1 MKLALGAVVLVA
13 LDPTFGHEQQGVRPC
28 VVITDSEVLQDQ
40 RFPMLCVVP
49 ITRTPGEGA
58 LYPALS
64 PGQSG
69 LRVQSYA
76 LVDQVRSVDKRRVT
90 RVFGRITQDEMRMI
104 EEGLRLF
111 LGLH

>member
-1 MKLALGAVVLVA
+1 VKLTRGAIVLAV
-13 LDPTFGHEQQGVRPC
+13 LDSTFGHEQQGIRPC
-28 VVITDSEVLQDQ
+28 VVVTDPEVLQDQ

-90 RVFGRITQDEMRMI
+90 RVFGQIKQEEMSMI

>member
-1 MKLALGAVVLVA
+1 MVVTE
-13 LDPTFGHEQQGVRPC
+13 P
-28 VVITDSEVLQDQ
+28 EVLQDQ

-64 PGQSG
+64 AGQSG

-76 LVDQVRSVDKRRVT
+76 LVDQVRSVDKRRVS

-111 LGLH
+111 LGLN

>member
-1 MKLALGAVVLVA
+1 MKLARGAVVLVA
-13 LDPTFGHEQQGVRPC
+13 LEPTFGHEQQGVRPC
-28 VVITDSEVLQDQ
+28 VVVTDSEVLQDQ

-64 PGQSG
+64 AGQSG

-76 LVDQVRSVDKRRVT
+76 LVDQVRSIDKRRVT
-90 RVFGRITQDEMRMI
+90 RVFGRISQEEMSLI

>member
-1 MKLALGAVVLVA
+1 VKLTRGTVVLAV

-28 VVITDSEVLQDQ
+28 VVITDPEVLQDQ
-40 RFPMLCVVP
+40 RFPILCVVP

-76 LVDQVRSVDKRRVT
+76 LVDQVRSIDKRRVT
-90 RVFGRITQDEMRMI
+90 RVFGRISQEEMSLI

>member
-1 MKLALGAVVLVA
+1 VKLAQGAVVLVA
-13 LDPTFGHEQQGVRPC
+13 LDPTFGHEQQGIRPC
-28 VVITDSEVLQDQ
+28 VVVTDPEVLQDQ

>member
-1 MKLALGAVVLVA
+1 MKIARGTIVLVT
-13 LDPTFGHEQQGVRPC
+13 LDPTFGHEQQGIRPY
-28 VVITDSEVLQDQ
+28 VVVTDTEVLEDQ

-49 ITRTPGEGA
+49 ITKTPGEGA

-64 PGQSG
+64 PGKSG

-76 LVDQVRSVDKRRVT
+76 LVDQIRSVDKRRVT
-90 RVFGRITQDEMRMI
+90 RVYGRINQDELRMI

-111 LGLH
+111 LGLQ

>member
-1 MKLALGAVVLVA
+1 VKLTRGTVVLVA
-13 LDPTFGHEQQGVRPC
+13 LDPTFGHEQQGIRPC
-28 VVITDSEVLQDQ
+28 VVVTDPEVLHDQ

-49 ITRTPGEGA
+49 ITRTQGEGA

-69 LRVQSYA
+69 LLVPSYA

-90 RVFGRITQDEMRMI
+90 RVFGRINQDEMRMI

>member
-1 MKLALGAVVLVA
+1 VKLSRGSVVLAV
-13 LDPTFGHEQQGVRPC
+13 LDPTFGHEQQGIRPC
-28 VVITDSEVLQDQ
+28 VVVTDPEVLQDQ

-90 RVFGRITQDEMRMI
+90 RVFGRINQEEMSMI

>member
-1 MKLALGAVVLVA
+1 VVVTE
-13 LDPTFGHEQQGVRPC
+13 P
-28 VVITDSEVLQDQ
+28 EVLQDQ

-64 PGQSG
+64 AGQSG
-69 LRVQSYA
+69 LRVQSHA
-76 LVDQVRSVDKRRVT
+76 LVDQVRSVDKRRVS
-90 RVFGRITQDEMRMI
+90 RVFGRINQDEMRMI

-111 LGLH
+111 LGLN

>member
-1 MKLALGAVVLVA
+1 VKLARGAVVLVA

-28 VVITDSEVLQDQ
+28 VVVTDSEVLQDQ

-104 EEGLRLF
+104 EEGLCLF

>member
-1 MKLALGAVVLVA
+1 VKLNGGAIVLVA
-13 LDPTFGHEQQGVRPC
+13 LDPTFGHEQQGIRPC
-28 VVITDSEVLQDQ
+28 VVVTDPEVLQDQ

-49 ITRTPGEGA
+49 ITRTPGEWA

-69 LRVQSYA
+69 LRAQSYA
-76 LVDQVRSVDKRRVT
+76 LVGQVRSVDKRRVT
-90 RVFGRITQDEMRMI
+90 RVFGRINQDEMRMI

>member
-1 MKLALGAVVLVA
+1 MVV
-13 LDPTFGHEQQGVRPC
+13 
-28 VVITDSEVLQDQ
+28 TDAEVLQDQ

-76 LVDQVRSVDKRRVT
+76 LVDKVRSVDKRRVT

>member
-1 MKLALGAVVLVA
+1 VKLTRGTVVLAV

-28 VVITDSEVLQDQ
+28 VVITDPEVLQDQ
-40 RFPMLCVVP
+40 RFPVLCVVP

-76 LVDQVRSVDKRRVT
+76 LVDQVRSIDKRRVT
-90 RVFGRITQDEMRMI
+90 RVFGRISQEEMSLI

>member
-1 MKLALGAVVLVA
+1 VKLTRGTVVLVA
-13 LDPTFGHEQQGVRPC
+13 LDPTFGHEQQGARPC
-28 VVITDSEVLQDQ
+28 IVVTDPEVLEDQ

-49 ITRTPGEGA
+49 ITKTPGEGA

-69 LRVQSYA
+69 LRIQSYA
-76 LVDQVRSVDKRRVT
+76 TVDQVRSVDKRRVT
-90 RVFGRITQDEMRMI
+90 RVYGRINQNDLRMV

-111 LGLH
+111 LGLC

>member
-1 MKLALGAVVLVA
+1 VKLARGTIVLVT
-13 LDPTFGHEQQGVRPC
+13 LDPTFGHEQQGIRPC
-28 VVITDSEVLQDQ
+28 VVVTDPEVLEDQ

-49 ITRTPGEGA
+49 VTKAPGEGA
-58 LYPALS
+58 LYPALG

-76 LVDQVRSVDKRRVT
+76 LVDQLRSIDKRRVT
-90 RVFGRITQDEMRMI
+90 RVYGQVSQEELRTI

-111 LGLH
+111 LGLQ

>member
-1 MKLALGAVVLVA
+1 
-13 LDPTFGHEQQGVRPC
+13 
-28 VVITDSEVLQDQ
+28 VVIADPEVLQDQ
-40 RFPMLCVVP
+40 LFPILCVVP

-76 LVDQVRSVDKRRVT
+76 LVDQVRSIDKRRVT
-90 RVFGRITQDEMRMI
+90 RVFGRISQEEMSLI

>member
-1 MKLALGAVVLVA
+1 VKLTRGNVVLAV

-28 VVITDSEVLQDQ
+28 VVITDPEVLQDQ

-49 ITRTPGEGA
+49 ITGTPGEGA

-76 LVDQVRSVDKRRVT
+76 LVDQVRSIDKRRVT
-90 RVFGRITQDEMRMI
+90 RVFGGISQEEMSLI

-111 LGLH
+111 LGLP

>member
-1 MKLALGAVVLVA
+1 MKLSRGAIVLVA
-13 LDPTFGHEQQGVRPC
+13 LDPTFGHEQQEIRAC
-28 VVITDSEVLQDQ
+28 VAVTDPEVLQDQ

-90 RVFGRITQDEMRMI
+90 RVFGRINLDEMRMI

>member
-1 MKLALGAVVLVA
+1 VKLARGAIVLVA
-13 LDPTFGHEQQGVRPC
+13 LDPTFGHEQQGIRPC
-28 VVITDSEVLQDQ
+28 VVVTDPEVLQDQ

-69 LRVQSYA
+69 LLVQSYA

-90 RVFGRITQDEMRMI
+90 RVFGRINQDEMRMI

>member
-1 MKLALGAVVLVA
+1 VVV
-13 LDPTFGHEQQGVRPC
+13 
-28 VVITDSEVLQDQ
+28 TDSEVLQDQ

-64 PGQSG
+64 PGQNG

>member
-1 MKLALGAVVLVA
+1 VKLARGAVVLVA
-13 LDPTFGHEQQGVRPC
+13 LDPTSGHEQQGVRPC
-28 VVITDSEVLQDQ
+28 VVVTDSEVLQDQ

-69 LRVQSYA
+69 LRVQSHA

>member
-1 MKLALGAVVLVA
+1 VKLARGAVVLVA

-28 VVITDSEVLQDQ
+28 VVVTDSEVLQDQ

-49 ITRTPGEGA
+49 ITGTPGEGA

-76 LVDQVRSVDKRRVT
+76 LADQVRSVDKRRVT

>member
-1 MKLALGAVVLVA
+1 VKLTLGAVVLAV
-13 LDPTFGHEQQGVRPC
+13 LDPTFGHEQQAIRPC
-28 VVITDSEVLQDQ
+28 VVVTDTEVLQDQ

-69 LRVQSYA
+69 LRAQSYA
-76 LVDQVRSVDKRRVT
+76 LVDQVRSLDKRRVT
-90 RVFGRITQDEMRMI
+90 RVFGRISQEEMSTI

>member
-1 MKLALGAVVLVA
+1 VKLARGAVVLVA

-28 VVITDSEVLQDQ
+28 VVVTDSEVLQDQ

-69 LRVQSYA
+69 LRVQAHA

>member
-1 MKLALGAVVLVA
+1 MKLVRGTVVLVT
-13 LDPTFGHEQQGVRPC
+13 LDPTSGHEQQGIRPC
-28 VVITDSEVLQDQ
+28 VVVTDPEVLDDQ

-49 ITRTPGEGA
+49 ITKTPGEGA

-64 PGQSG
+64 PGKNG

-76 LVDQVRSVDKRRVT
+76 LVDQVRSIDKRRVN
-90 RVFGRITQDEMRMI
+90 RVYGRIDQDELRMI

-111 LGLH
+111 LGLP